1 LGEQI
6 VLPEKVRPKLRDPF
20 GILYTG
26 SGRDTVEKFAKDIAN
41 PTKLISVGDVTTFHL
56 LESNIVPDICIVDDR
71 TKRRPASEQV
81 LSGIKDAEYK
91 EVSVDN
97 PPGVITEELIDI
109 IEDAINSDQ
118 KIRIFVRG
126 EEDLAALPSILMAPI
141 NSFVLYGQP
150 NEGVVVV
157 KVTHSKRDEIQDLL
171 NHIIEE
177 QQHKERLNKIRRKID
192 GYQHYRRQE

>member
-1 LGEQI
+1 MGEQI
-6 VLPEKVRPKLRDPF
+6 TLPEQIRPLLRKPF
-20 GILYTG
+20 GVLYTG
-26 SGRDTVEKFAKDIAN
+26 NGKDTIEKFSKDIAN

-71 TKRRPASEQV
+71 TKRQPASEQV
-81 LSGIKDAEYK
+81 VSGIKHAEFK
-91 EVSVDN
+91 EVTVDN
-97 PPGVITEELIDI
+97 PAGVITEDLIDVI
-109 IEDAINSDQ
+109 NNAIRSDD

-157 KVTHSKRDEIQDLL
+157 KVTQSKKDEIQNLL
-171 NHIIEE
+171 NLIIEKQE
-177 QQHKERLNKIRRKID
+177 HKEHLYNIRRKLN
-192 GYQHYRRQE
+192 GYQHYTG

>member
-1 LGEQI
+1 MGEQI
-6 VLPEKVRPKLRDPF
+6 VLPEQIRPKLRDPF
-20 GILYTG
+20 GVLYTG
-26 SGRDTVEKFAKDIAN
+26 SGKDTIEKIAPDITN

-56 LESNIVPDICIVDDR
+56 LESNIVPDVCIVDDR
-71 TKRRPASEQV
+71 TKRQPASNQV
-81 LSGIKDAEYK
+81 VSGIKHAEYK

-97 PPGVITEELIDI
+97 PPGVITEELINV
-109 IEDAINSDQ
+109 IEEAIGSDQ

-157 KVTHSKRDEIQDLL
+157 KVTHSKKDEIQRLL
-171 NHIIEE
+171 SLIIEKQE
-177 QQHKERLNKIRRKID
+177 HKEQLKNMRRILD
-192 GYQHYRRQE
+192 GHQHYRR